1 MTRVVKVKPKME
13 SKRRS
18 KKKREKTRLELVM
31 EHVDAQCRNCHP
43 ATPLDCIGSCHVWR
57 LRNELK
63 QLRGIITQQEYR
75 NTLLNTVKNERR
87 LKILELLSKNAL
99 PISYLQKELK
109 DLGFNHSQET
119 IQSEYVEPLVAT
131 GLVSENSGHF
141 KATTFGFE
149 INQLF
154 AGLKGIEGVLPPHSE
169 CYEEK
174 VIEALFEAPKTYE
187 ELQLLVPSKSLKRVI
202 ARLLETNLLT
212 KNGDNNYIYYFKTKR
227 PMGMEKLSSTEKR
240 VYEHIPVEG
249 TTGEQLAE
257 KTGITLRRTYKYIRK
272 LKGKKLVFKRKRP
285 KTFGLTE
292 EGVKIAVCLGKIFA
306 VVKEFA
312 EVSVGLALGI
322 AESPQQVPVSS
333 SETREKALQV
343 LVKHGN

>member
-1 MTRVVKVKPKME
+1 VK
-13 SKRRS
+13 
-18 KKKREKTRLELVM
+18 EKTQLELIL
-31 EHVDAQCRNCHP
+31 ERVDAQCRGCHP

-63 QLRGIITQQEYR
+63 QLRGVITQQDYHD
-75 NTLLNTVKNERR
+75 TLLNTLKNERR
-87 LKILELLSKNAL
+87 LKILELLSKNAFS
-99 PISYLQKELK
+99 IQRLQEDLK
-109 DLGFNHSQET
+109 GLGFSHSQET
-119 IQSEYVEPLVAT
+119 ILSEYVEPLMVT

-154 AGLKGIEGVLPPHSE
+154 TGLNSIESVLPPHSE

-174 VIEALFEAPKTYE
+174 VIEALFEAPKAYD
-187 ELQLLVPSKSLKRVI
+187 ELKILVPSKSLKRVM
-202 ARLLETNLLT
+202 ARLLETNLVT

-227 PMGMEKLSSTEKR
+227 PMEMERLSSTEKR
-240 VYEHIPVEG
+240 VYEGIPDEG
-249 TTGEQLAE
+249 VIGEQLAE

-292 EGVKIAVCLGKIFA
+292 EGIKIAVFLGRLCA

-312 EVSVGLALGI
+312 EVSVGLGTGTLEGA
-322 AESPQQVPVSS
+322 QQVPVSS
-333 SETREKALQV
+333 TDASKRPLQV

>member
-1 MTRVVKVKPKME
+1 ME

-18 KKKREKTRLELVM
+18 KKEKEKTQLELIM
-31 EHVDAQCRNCHP
+31 ERVDTQCRNCHP

-63 QLRGIITQQEYR
+63 QLRGVITQQDYQ
-75 NTLLNTVKNERR
+75 NTLLNTLKNERR
-87 LKILELLSKNAL
+87 LKILELLSKGAFS
-99 PISYLQKELK
+99 ISHLQKELK
-109 DLGFNHSQET
+109 DLGFSHSQET
-119 IQSEYVEPLVAT
+119 ILSEYVEPLMAR

-154 AGLKGIEGVLPPHSE
+154 TGLNGIESVLPPHSE

-174 VIEALFEAPKTYE
+174 VVEALFETPKTYE
-187 ELQLLVPSKSLKRVI
+187 ELKLLVPSESLKRVM
-202 ARLLETNLLT
+202 ARLLEINLVT

-227 PMGMEKLSSTEKR
+227 PMGMERLSSTEKR
-240 VYEHIPVEG
+240 VYEGIPDEG
-249 TTGEQLAE
+249 VTGEQLAE

-292 EGVKIAVCLGKIFA
+292 EGIKIAVFLGKLCA
-306 VVKEFA
+306 VMKEFA
-312 EVSVGLALGI
+312 EVSVGLATGTL
-322 AESPQQVPVSS
+322 ESGQQVPVSS
-333 SETREKALQV
+333 SDTRDKPLQV